1 MSSIKKDV
9 LKNFTK
15 FTGKHLCQSLS
26 INKFAGLRPA
36 TLLIKRLWHMCFP
49 VDFVKD
55 LRTLFFIKR
64 LRMTPSVNR

>member
-1 MSSIKKDV
+1 MSSIKKGV
-9 LKNFTK
+9 LKSFTK
-15 FTGKHLCQSLS
+15 FTRKHLCQSLS